1 MDIGLHCAIPGSL
14 APLTGIKPASMRPF
28 LKLEAAAIEEPRLLK
43 TVGEPI
49 HQPELNH
56 KAAVSAY

>member
-1 MDIGLHCAIPGSL
+1 MDIGLHCRVPGL
-14 APLTGIKPASMRPF
+14 PALVTGPWPASMRPF
-28 LKLEAAAIEEPRLLK
+28 LKLEAAAIEKATASK

-56 KAAVSAY
+56 KAAASAY